1 MSTVDQILARKRSN
15 RVACI
20 DGGETVLEAARKM
33 NERRIG
39 ALIVTEGER
48 VVGIFTER
56 DILNRVVAN
65 QRDPATVQV
74 RNVMSAPVACCARET
89 PVTECR
95 SVMRARRVRHLPV
108 VENGQ
113 LVGMISI
120 GDILEDVNSE
130 QSATIRYL
138 YEYLYGEHVDL
149 EPAMS

>member
-1 MSTVDQILARKRSN
+1 MSTVQHILGRKRNN

-20 DGGETVLEAARKM
+20 NGAETVLEAARRM

-39 ALIVTEGER
+39 ALVVTEGDR

-65 QRDPATVQV
+65 QRDPAVVQV
-74 RNVMSAPVACCARET
+74 RNVMSAPIACCTRET

-108 VENGQ
+108 VEDGQ

-120 GDILEDVNSE
+120 GDILEDVNTE
-130 QSATIRYL
+130 QSQTIRYL

-149 EPAMS
+149 EPAMR